1 MFPYFVVLFYD
12 TVYHM
17 VKAKNKS
24 SLWLRMSLLLT
35 QKWLPSFLFWPHDPM
50 RLLFVRMVI
59 FHNLASLA
67 FWEATGKETSN
78 FSVKSLHVSGSLR
91 NTKRP
96 WYLQR
101 RLQAAHSV
109 PSLRGSS
116 HALFA
121 NHVRPNVSSTLH
133 VLVGFALFSASQVGA
148 AELDK
153 NTVTE
158 SCPSL
163 CDPMGCSTPGFP
175 ALHSPRV
182 GSNSCPLSQWCHPT
196 ISYSVA
202 PFSFC
207 PQSFPASG
215 TRQITD
221 YHN

>member
-17 VKAKNKS
+17 VKAKNKN

-35 QKWLPSFLFWPHDPM
+35 QKWLPCFLFWPHDPV

-67 FWEATGKETSN
+67 FCEATGKETSN
-78 FSVKSLHVSGSLR
+78 FSVKSLHVSGSPR
-91 NTKRP
+91 NTKWP
-96 WYLQR
+96 GYLQR
-101 RLQAAHSV
+101 RVQAAYSV

-121 NHVRPNVSSTLH
+121 NHARPNVSSTLH

-153 NTVTE
+153 NTVTK

-163 CDPMGCSTPGFP
+163 CDPMDCSTAGFP

-182 GSNSCPLSQWCHPT
+182 GSNSYPLSQWCHPT
-196 ISYSVA
+196 ISRSVA
-202 PFSFC
+202 PFSSC

>member
-109 PSLRGSS
+109 PSLRGSG